1 MIFSLRRY
9 QNDCVEK
16 VRSCIR
22 RLVSCILLVLPTGG
36 GKTVIFT
43 YMAQRASE
51 KGNKSLI
58 LVHRIELLRQT
69 SKALAK
75 FEVDHGL
82 VNPSYTPNFSANTQ
96 VASVQT
102 IVNRLTY
109 FLAINWIPDFIIVD
123 EAHHATAGSWRKV
136 IDFFKQLNPKLVVIG
151 VTATPTR
158 SDGQG
163 LGIEAGGMFAE
174 MVSGPP
180 PKWMTE
186 QGFLVKAK
194 VLSPPKGFNRED
206 LPKKRGD
213 YNAKELENLINKPT
227 ITGDAVDHYR
237 STCESVKRRIP
248 AIMFCVSVE
257 HTEEVAQE
265 FRNNGFK
272 FYAIDGTTDDDTRKR
287 VLDGLLDGSVEG
299 VCSCDLINE
308 GTDVPAAKYAGLLR
322 PTKSLG
328 LHLQQIG
335 RILRPVYADGYDLET
350 KEGRLA
356 AIAASDYPEAY
367 VADHVGNV
375 GYLVDGVFVENHGL
389 PEKEHEWGLEG
400 EIKTKR
406 GKKIDTSVKVQ
417 MCKSCFHVHEPAPV
431 CPECGH
437 VYETKDNSPKKV
449 EGQLQEITSDMA
461 PVKKLDPVKRGNQ
474 IELAKANTIE
484 QLLDI
489 ANLRGYSEGWAH
501 VQFGLKEKKEAARL
515 EKLQRKLDLA
525 EQKKIQEKAEEI
537 PFEEIEEDD
546 LVAVSGEFEDDLDF

>member
-1 MIFSLRRY
+1 MITLRRY
-9 QNDCVEK
+9 QNECVEK

-22 RLVSCILLVLPTGG
+22 QIISCILMVLPTGG

-51 KGNKSLI
+51 RGNKTLI

-69 SKALAK
+69 SRALEK
-75 FEVDHGL
+75 FEVDHGMI
-82 VNPSYTPNFSANTQ
+82 NPLYTPNFSANTQ

-102 IVNRLTY
+102 IVKRLAY
-109 FLAINWIPDFIIVD
+109 FLAVNWIPDFIIVD

-136 IDFFKQLNPKLVVIG
+136 IDHFKQFNPKLVVIG

-163 LGIEAGGMFAE
+163 LGKEAGGMFDE
-174 MVSGPP
+174 IVLGPP
-180 PKWMTE
+180 PKWMME

-194 VLSPPKGFNRED
+194 VLSPPKGFNREE
-206 LPKKRGD
+206 LPNKRGD
-213 YNAKELENLINKPT
+213 YNPKELENLINKPT
-227 ITGDAVDHYR
+227 ITGDAVLTYKEK
-237 STCESVKRRIP
+237 CEQAGRRIP
-248 AIMFCVSVE
+248 AIMFCVSVK

-272 FYAIDGTTDDDTRKR
+272 FYAIDGTTDDETRKSA
-287 VLDGLLDGSVEG
+287 LDGLLDGSVDG

-335 RILRPVYADGYDLET
+335 RVLRPVFAEGYDLET
-350 KEGRLA
+350 QEGRLL
-356 AIAASDYPEAY
+356 AILNSDYPEAY
-367 VADHVGNV
+367 IADHVGNV
-375 GYLVDGVFVENHGL
+375 GYLVDGLFVENHGL
-389 PEKEHEWGLEG
+389 PEKEHVWGLEG
-400 EIKTKR
+400 EVKRKR
-406 GKKIDTSVKVQ
+406 GKKLDLSIKVQ

-437 VYETKDNSPKKV
+437 VYEVKDNSPKKV
-449 EGQLQEITSDMA
+449 EGQLQEITSEMT
-461 PVKKLDPVKRGNQ
+461 VKKLDPVKRGNQ

-489 ANLRGYSEGWAH
+489 AHLRGYSEGWAH

-515 EKLQRKLDLA
+515 EKLQKKIDIA
-525 EQKKIQEKAEEI
+525 EQKKSQEIQ
-537 PFEEIEEDD
+537 FEEIEETEFV
-546 LVAVSGEFEDDLDF
+546 LEVLAGEFDDNLDF